1 MPGPLMTPEL
11 VRLEVAPPGDK
22 QAVIGLMADL
32 ISATGRAERDG
43 LEAGLLKREESF
55 ATGMPGGFAIPHCR
69 TDAVH
74 EAALGF
80 LRLAEPVDFG
90 SADGPADLIIGIA
103 APAGTDDQHLKL
115 LAQLSRALIR
125 PEFLAD
131 LRAAKEPHEV
141 SDLVMGVI
149 EPAPDTAH
157 DDTAQGDA
165 AQGDAAQG
173 ADEAQ
178 ASATATGAAPSST
191 ERSGTEASGTGRSEP
206 TAGSAAQPTAAAT
219 SATGTAASSAGSP
232 ATGTRTGTGTGTG
245 AGTGTGTGTGEDTAS
260 GQPVLLAIT
269 SCPTGIAH
277 TYMAAESLENAAKD
291 KGVELHVETQ
301 GSGGITPFTEEQI
314 AAASALIVAADVNIS
329 GRERF
334 AGLPLVEHPVK
345 RAISHGS
352 EMIDEAVAAT
362 TDPSARRVPTS
373 GSAAKNGESS
383 SSSSAANQQ
392 SWPRR
397 IQGAVM
403 TGVSYM
409 IPFVAAGGLLM
420 ALGFLVAGFDVAFVA
435 QDVATSFSLTSLP
448 DHQTYESATGAVQT
462 ERAGLALYLGAV
474 FFTLGDLGMGFLVA
488 ALSGYIAFGLAGRPG
503 IAPGFIG
510 GAVSVAVGAGFL
522 GGLITGLLAGL
533 IALWFTTLTPPR
545 WLAGL
550 MPVVII
556 PLVTT
561 FVVGGLMLLF
571 LGRPLATLMTALQD
585 GLTSMSGSSAI
596 LLGVII
602 GLMMCFDLGG
612 PVNKAA
618 YLFATA
624 GLSQGTEA
632 SFQIMAAVM
641 AAGMVP
647 PLAMALSTVVRRKLY
662 SPVERENGTTAWLL
676 GAAFISE
683 GAIPFAA
690 ADPLRVIPSTMAG
703 GAVTGALIMAFSV
716 GSQAPHGGVFVVF
729 AISPV
734 WGFLLA
740 ILAGTLV
747 AAAAV
752 TVLKELGRRKTAATE
767 AAEVAA

>member
-1 MPGPLMTPEL
+1 MSAPLITAEL
-11 VRLEVAPPGDK
+11 VRLDVDPPGDK
-22 QAVIGLMADL
+22 HAVIGLMADL
-32 ISATGRAERDG
+32 IAATGRAERDG

-69 TDAVH
+69 TEAVD
-74 EAALGF
+74 EAALGL

-90 SADGPADLIIGIA
+90 SADGPADLILGIA
-103 APAGTDDQHLKL
+103 APAGTDDQHLQL

-131 LRAAKEPHEV
+131 LRAASTPQQV
-141 SDLVMGVI
+141 ADLVMGVLEPQTAQT
-149 EPAPDTAH
+149 EPAPAP
-157 DDTAQGDA
+157 
-165 AQGDAAQG
+165 
-173 ADEAQ
+173 
-178 ASATATGAAPSST
+178 GAAPAP
-191 ERSGTEASGTGRSEP
+191 EDAADP
-206 TAGSAAQPTAAAT
+206 AQPENGSPVTPASTAPAAAT
-219 SATGTAASSAGSP
+219 PAADGDAGPGADSA
-232 ATGTRTGTGTGTG
+232 
-245 AGTGTGTGTGEDTAS
+245 
-260 GQPVLLAIT
+260 PVLLAIT

-277 TYMAAESLENAAKD
+277 TYMAAESLENAAQE

-301 GSGGITPFTEEQI
+301 GSGGITPFTDAQI
-314 AAASALIVAADVNIS
+314 AAASALIVAADVTIS

-345 RAISHGS
+345 RAISHGPQ
-352 EMIDEAVAAT
+352 MIDEAVAAVSN
-362 TDPSARRVPTS
+362 PSARRVPA
-373 GSAAKNGESS
+373 GGERSEGETADGDS
-383 SSSSAANQQ
+383 RQ

-420 ALGFLVAGFDVAFVA
+420 ALGFLIAGFDVAFIA
-435 QDVATSFSLTSLP
+435 QDVATGFSLSSLP
-448 DHQTYESATGAVQT
+448 GHQEYEGAAGMMQT

-474 FFTLGDLGMGFLVA
+474 LFTLGDLGMGFLVA

-556 PLVTT
+556 PLLTT
-561 FVVGGLMLLF
+561 LVVGGLMLLF
-571 LGRPLATLMTALQD
+571 LGQPLAALMTALQD

-632 SFQIMAAVM
+632 AFQIMAAVM

-647 PLAMALSTVVRRKLY
+647 PLAMALSTVVRRRLY

-690 ADPLRVIPSTMAG
+690 ADPLRVIPSSMAG
-703 GAVTGALIMAFSV
+703 GAVAGALVMAFGV
-716 GSQAPHGGVFVVF
+716 GSQAPHGGIFVAF

-734 WGFLLA
+734 WGFAVA

-747 AAAAV
+747 SAALV
-752 TVLKELGRRKTAATE
+752 TMLKELGSRRAGATA
-767 AAEVAA
+767 

>member
-1 MPGPLMTPEL
+1 MSAPLMSPEL
-11 VRLEVAPPGDK
+11 VRLDVAPPGDK
-22 QAVIGLMADL
+22 HAVIALMADL
-32 ISATGRAERDG
+32 VAETGRAERDG

-69 TDAVH
+69 SEAVR
-74 EAALGF
+74 EAALA
-80 LRLAEPVDFG
+80 LVRLSEPVDFG
-90 SADGPADLIIGIA
+90 AADGPADLIIAIT

-125 PEFLAD
+125 PEFLAS
-131 LRAAKEPHEV
+131 LRGASTPEEA
-141 SDLVMGVI
+141 SGLVMGVLEP
-149 EPAPDTAH
+149 EPAPQ
-157 DDTAQGDA
+157 AQAEEAGVAAASAAQAGGAAQAGAADSADA
-165 AQGDAAQG
+165 APAQEAAPSAG
-173 ADEAQ
+173 ADE
-178 ASATATGAAPSST
+178 T
-191 ERSGTEASGTGRSEP
+191 
-206 TAGSAAQPTAAAT
+206 
-219 SATGTAASSAGSP
+219 
-232 ATGTRTGTGTGTG
+232 
-245 AGTGTGTGTGEDTAS
+245 
-260 GQPVLLAIT
+260 PVLLAIT

-291 KGVELHVETQ
+291 KGVALHVETQ

-314 AAASALIVAADVNIS
+314 AAAGALIVAADVNIT

-345 RAISHGS
+345 RAISHGP
-352 EMIDEAVAAT
+352 ELIDEALAAAT
-362 TDPSARRVPTS
+362 DPEARRVQAGAEP
-373 GSAAKNGESS
+373 SAEEKGGAS
-383 SSSSAANQQ
+383 Q

-435 QDVATSFSLTSLP
+435 QDVATGFSLSSLP
-448 DHQTYESATGAVQT
+448 GHQEYEGATGMLQT

-474 FFTLGDLGMGFLVA
+474 LFTLGNLGMGFLVA

-571 LGRPLATLMTALQD
+571 LGRPLASLMTALQD
-585 GLTSMSGSSAI
+585 GLTGMSGSSAV

-632 SFQIMAAVM
+632 AFEIMAAVM

-647 PLAMALSTVVRRKLY
+647 PLAMALSTLVRRRLY

-690 ADPLRVIPSTMAG
+690 ADPLRVIPSMMTG
-703 GAVTGALIMAFSV
+703 GAVTGALIMAFGV
-716 GSQAPHGGVFVVF
+716 GSQAPHGGIFVAF

-734 WGFLLA
+734 WGFVLALLV
-740 ILAGTLV
+740 GTVV
-747 AAAAV
+747 AAALV
-752 TVLKELGRRKTAATE
+752 TVLKAVGVRRQGAA
-767 AAEVAA
+767 A

>member
-1 MPGPLMTPEL
+1 MSAPLITSEL
-11 VRLEVAPPGDK
+11 VRLDVDPPGDK
-22 QAVIGLMADL
+22 HAVIGLMADL
-32 ISATGRAERDG
+32 IAATGRAERDG
-43 LEAGLLKREESF
+43 LEAGLRKREESF

-69 TDAVH
+69 TEAVD
-74 EAALGF
+74 EAALGL

-90 SADGPADLIIGIA
+90 SADGPADLILGIA
-103 APAGTDDQHLKL
+103 APAGTDDQHLQL

-131 LRAAKEPHEV
+131 LRAASTPQQAA
-141 SDLVMGVI
+141 DLVMGVLEPQTAQT
-149 EPAPDTAH
+149 EPAPAPG
-157 DDTAQGDA
+157 AAPAPEDA
-165 AQGDAAQG
+165 ADPAQTENG
-173 ADEAQ
+173 SPVTPPSTAP
-178 ASATATGAAPSST
+178 ATATPAADGDAGPGAD
-191 ERSGTEASGTGRSEP
+191 
-206 TAGSAAQPTAAAT
+206 SA
-219 SATGTAASSAGSP
+219 
-232 ATGTRTGTGTGTG
+232 
-245 AGTGTGTGTGEDTAS
+245 
-260 GQPVLLAIT
+260 PVLLAIT

-277 TYMAAESLENAAKD
+277 TYMAAESLENAAQE

-301 GSGGITPFTEEQI
+301 GSGGITPFTDAQI
-314 AAASALIVAADVNIS
+314 AAASALIVAADVTIS

-345 RAISHGS
+345 RAISHGPQ
-352 EMIDEAVAAT
+352 MIDEAVAAVS
-362 TDPSARRVPTS
+362 DPSARRVPA
-373 GSAAKNGESS
+373 GGERSEGETTDGDS
-383 SSSSAANQQ
+383 RQ

-420 ALGFLVAGFDVAFVA
+420 ALGFLIAGFDVAFIA
-435 QDVATSFSLTSLP
+435 QDVATGFSLSSLP
-448 DHQTYESATGAVQT
+448 GHQEYEGAAGMMQT

-474 FFTLGDLGMGFLVA
+474 LFTLGDLGMGFLVA

-556 PLVTT
+556 PLLTT
-561 FVVGGLMLLF
+561 LVVGGLMLLF
-571 LGRPLATLMTALQD
+571 LGQPLAALMTALQD

-632 SFQIMAAVM
+632 AFQIMAAVM

-647 PLAMALSTVVRRKLY
+647 PLAMALSTVVRRRLY

-690 ADPLRVIPSTMAG
+690 ADPLRVIPSSMAG
-703 GAVTGALIMAFSV
+703 GAVAGALVMAFGV
-716 GSQAPHGGVFVVF
+716 GSQAPHGGIFVAF

-734 WGFLLA
+734 WGFAVA

-747 AAAAV
+747 SAALV
-752 TVLKELGRRKTAATE
+752 TMLKELGSRRAGATA
-767 AAEVAA
+767 

>member
-1 MPGPLMTPEL
+1 MSAPLMTPEL

-22 QAVIGLMADL
+22 LAVIGLMADL
-32 ISATGRAERDG
+32 IAASGRAERDG
-43 LEAGLLKREESF
+43 LEAGLLTREESF

-69 TDAVH
+69 SEAVH

-80 LRLAEPVDFG
+80 LRLSEPVDFG
-90 SADGPADLIIGIA
+90 SSDGPADLVIGIA
-103 APAGTDDQHLKL
+103 APAGTDDQHLQL
-115 LAQLSRALIR
+115 LAKLSRALIR
-125 PEFLAD
+125 PEFLAE
-131 LRAAKEPHEV
+131 LRAATEPQQV
-141 SDLVMGVI
+141 SDLVQGVLEP
-149 EPAPDTAH
+149 EPAAEPST
-157 DDTAQGDA
+157 
-165 AQGDAAQG
+165 
-173 ADEAQ
+173 E
-178 ASATATGAAPSST
+178 GAAD
-191 ERSGTEASGTGRSEP
+191 GTSQAAASGT
-206 TAGSAAQPTAAAT
+206 AATSSTAAA
-219 SATGTAASSAGSP
+219 SATGTEAGSAGDSSA
-232 ATGTRTGTGTGTG
+232 
-245 AGTGTGTGTGEDTAS
+245 
-260 GQPVLLAIT
+260 PVLLAIT

-277 TYMAAESLENAAKD
+277 TYMAAESLENAAKE

-301 GSGGITPFTEEQI
+301 GSGGITPFTSEQI

-334 AGLPLVEHPVK
+334 AGLPIVEHPVK
-345 RAISHGS
+345 RAISHGPQ
-352 EMIDEAVAAT
+352 MIDEAVAAAG
-362 TDPSARRVPTS
+362 DPSASRVPA
-373 GSAAKNGESS
+373 GGASS
-383 SSSSAANQQ
+383 SEDSSSATRQ

-420 ALGFLVAGFDVAFVA
+420 ALGFLIAGFDVAFVA
-435 QDVATSFSLTSLP
+435 QDVATGFSLSSLP
-448 DHQTYESATGAVQT
+448 GTQEYEGATGMMQT
-462 ERAGLALYLGAV
+462 ERSGLALYLGAV
-474 FFTLGDLGMGFLVA
+474 LFTLGNLGMGFLVA

-561 FVVGGLMLLF
+561 LVVGGLMLLF
-571 LGRPLATLMTALQD
+571 LGRPLAALMTALQD

-647 PLAMALSTVVRRKLY
+647 PLAMALSTVVRRRLY

-690 ADPLRVIPSTMAG
+690 ADPLRVIPSMMTG

-716 GSQAPHGGVFVVF
+716 GSQAPHGGLFVAF

-747 AAAAV
+747 AAALV
-752 TVLKELGRRKTAATE
+752 TVLKEVGQRRQA
-767 AAEVAA
+767 VAA

>member
-1 MPGPLMTPEL
+1 MSAALMTPEL
-11 VRLEVAPPGDK
+11 VRLDVAPPGDK
-22 QAVIGLMADL
+22 HAVIGMMAD
-32 ISATGRAERDG
+32 IVAATGRAERDG

-69 TDAVH
+69 TEAVH
-74 EAALGF
+74 EAALA
-80 LRLAEPVDFG
+80 LVRLSEPVDFG
-90 SADGPADLIIGIA
+90 SADGPADLIIAIT
-103 APAGTDDQHLKL
+103 APAGTDDQHLTL

-125 PEFLAD
+125 PEFLAA
-131 LRAAKEPHEV
+131 LRGASTPEEV
-141 SDLVMGVI
+141 SALVMDVV
-149 EPAPDTAH
+149 APEESGNDAQTA
-157 DDTAQGDA
+157 GA
-165 AQGDAAQG
+165 AVG
-173 ADEAQ
+173 
-178 ASATATGAAPSST
+178 TGAAST
-191 ERSGTEASGTGRSEP
+191 AAPIS
-206 TAGSAAQPTAAAT
+206 GSASASAAAA
-219 SATGTAASSAGSP
+219 SAAASS
-232 ATGTRTGTGTGTG
+232 
-245 AGTGTGTGTGEDTAS
+245 TAPS
-260 GQPVLLAIT
+260 EEPSADAPVLLAIT

-291 KGVELHVETQ
+291 KGIELHVETQ
-301 GSGGITPFTEEQI
+301 GSGGITPFTDEQI
-314 AAASALIVAADVNIS
+314 ARASALIVAADVNIS

-345 RAISHGS
+345 RAISHGG
-352 EMIDEAVAAT
+352 EMIDEAVAAAS
-362 TDPSARRVPTS
+362 DPSARRVQAGAATS
-373 GSAAKNGESS
+373 EKAESGTS
-383 SSSSAANQQ
+383 Q

-420 ALGFLVAGFDVAFVA
+420 ALGFLLAGFDVAFVA
-435 QDVATSFSLTSLP
+435 QDVATGFSLSSLP
-448 DHQTYESATGAVQT
+448 GHQEYEGATGMAQT

-474 FFTLGDLGMGFLVA
+474 LFTLGNLGMGFLVA

-571 LGRPLATLMTALQD
+571 LGRPLAALMTALQD
-585 GLTSMSGSSAI
+585 GLTGMSGSSAV

-602 GLMMCFDLGG
+602 GLMMCLDLGG

-632 SFQIMAAVM
+632 AFEIMAAVM

-647 PLAMALSTVVRRKLY
+647 PLAMALSTLVRRRLY

-690 ADPLRVIPSTMAG
+690 ADPLRVIPSMMTG
-703 GAVTGALIMAFSV
+703 GAVTGALVMAFGV
-716 GSQAPHGGVFVVF
+716 GSQAPHGGIFVAF

-734 WGFLLA
+734 WGFVLALLV
-740 ILAGTLV
+740 GTVV
-747 AAAAV
+747 AAALV
-752 TVLKELGRRKTAATE
+752 TLLKEIGLRRQGAA
-767 AAEVAA
+767 A

>member
-1 MPGPLMTPEL
+1 MSAPLMSPEL
-11 VRLEVAPPGDK
+11 VRLDVAPPGDK
-22 QAVIGLMADL
+22 HAVIALMADL
-32 ISATGRAERDG
+32 VAETGRAERDG

-69 TDAVH
+69 SEAVR
-74 EAALGF
+74 EAALA
-80 LRLAEPVDFG
+80 LVRLSEPVDFG
-90 SADGPADLIIGIA
+90 AADGPADLIIAIT

-125 PEFLAD
+125 PEFLAS
-131 LRAAKEPHEV
+131 LRGASTPEEA
-141 SDLVMGVI
+141 SGLVMGVLEP
-149 EPAPDTAH
+149 EPAPQ
-157 DDTAQGDA
+157 AQAEEAGVAAASAAQAGGAAQAGAADSADA
-165 AQGDAAQG
+165 APAQEAAPSAG
-173 ADEAQ
+173 ADE
-178 ASATATGAAPSST
+178 T
-191 ERSGTEASGTGRSEP
+191 
-206 TAGSAAQPTAAAT
+206 
-219 SATGTAASSAGSP
+219 
-232 ATGTRTGTGTGTG
+232 
-245 AGTGTGTGTGEDTAS
+245 
-260 GQPVLLAIT
+260 PVLLAIT

-291 KGVELHVETQ
+291 KGVALHVETQ

-314 AAASALIVAADVNIS
+314 AAAGALIVAADVNIT

-345 RAISHGS
+345 RAISHGP
-352 EMIDEAVAAT
+352 ELIDEALAAAT
-362 TDPSARRVPTS
+362 DPEARRVQAGAEP
-373 GSAAKNGESS
+373 SAEEKGGAS
-383 SSSSAANQQ
+383 Q

-435 QDVATSFSLTSLP
+435 QDVATGFSLSSLP
-448 DHQTYESATGAVQT
+448 GHQEYEGATGMLQT

-474 FFTLGDLGMGFLVA
+474 LFTLGNLGMGFLVA

-510 GAVSVAVGAGFL
+510 GAASVAVGAGFL

-571 LGRPLATLMTALQD
+571 LGRPLASLMTALQD
-585 GLTSMSGSSAI
+585 GLTGMSGSSAV

-632 SFQIMAAVM
+632 AFEIMAAVM

-647 PLAMALSTVVRRKLY
+647 PLAMALSTLVRRRLY

-690 ADPLRVIPSTMAG
+690 ADPLRVIPSMMTG
-703 GAVTGALIMAFSV
+703 GAVTGALIMAFGV
-716 GSQAPHGGVFVVF
+716 GSQAPHGGIFVAF

-734 WGFLLA
+734 WGFVLALLV
-740 ILAGTLV
+740 GTVV
-747 AAAAV
+747 AAALV
-752 TVLKELGRRKTAATE
+752 TVLKEVGVRRQGAA
-767 AAEVAA
+767 A

>member
-165 AQGDAAQG
+165 AQGTDAAQG
-173 ADEAQ
+173 DAALGTDEAQ
-178 ASATATGAAPSST
+178 ASA
-191 ERSGTEASGTGRSEP
+191 
-206 TAGSAAQPTAAAT
+206 
-219 SATGTAASSAGSP
+219 
-232 ATGTRTGTGTGTG
+232 
-245 AGTGTGTGTGEDTAS
+245 TAS

-362 TDPSARRVPTS
+362 TDPSTRRVPTS
-373 GSAAKNGESS
+373 GSAAKNGESSSSS

-752 TVLKELGRRKTAATE
+752 TVLKELRRRKTAATE

>member
-1 MPGPLMTPEL
+1 MSAPLMTPEL
-11 VRLEVAPPGDK
+11 VRLDVAPPGDK
-22 QAVIGLMADL
+22 HAVIALMADL
-32 ISATGRAERDG
+32 VAETGRAERDG

-69 TDAVH
+69 SEAVR
-74 EAALGF
+74 EAALA
-80 LRLAEPVDFG
+80 LVRLSEPVDFG
-90 SADGPADLIIGIA
+90 AADGPADLIIAIT

-125 PEFLAD
+125 PEFLAS
-131 LRAAKEPHEV
+131 LRGASTPEEA
-141 SDLVMGVI
+141 SGLVMGVLEP
-149 EPAPDTAH
+149 EPAPQ
-157 DDTAQGDA
+157 AQAEEAGVAAASAAQAGGAAQAGAADSADA
-165 AQGDAAQG
+165 APAQEAAPSAG
-173 ADEAQ
+173 ADE
-178 ASATATGAAPSST
+178 T
-191 ERSGTEASGTGRSEP
+191 
-206 TAGSAAQPTAAAT
+206 
-219 SATGTAASSAGSP
+219 
-232 ATGTRTGTGTGTG
+232 
-245 AGTGTGTGTGEDTAS
+245 
-260 GQPVLLAIT
+260 PVLLAIT

-291 KGVELHVETQ
+291 KGVALHVETQ

-314 AAASALIVAADVNIS
+314 AAAGALIVAADVNIT

-345 RAISHGS
+345 RAISHGP
-352 EMIDEAVAAT
+352 ELIDEALAAAT
-362 TDPSARRVPTS
+362 DPEARRVQAGAEP
-373 GSAAKNGESS
+373 SAEEKGGAS
-383 SSSSAANQQ
+383 Q

-435 QDVATSFSLTSLP
+435 QDVATGFSLSSLP
-448 DHQTYESATGAVQT
+448 GHQEYEGATGMLQT

-474 FFTLGDLGMGFLVA
+474 LFTLGNLGMGFLVA

-510 GAVSVAVGAGFL
+510 GAASVAVGAGFL

-571 LGRPLATLMTALQD
+571 LGRPLASLMTALQD
-585 GLTSMSGSSAI
+585 GLTGMSGSSAV

-632 SFQIMAAVM
+632 AFEIMAAVM

-647 PLAMALSTVVRRKLY
+647 PLAMALSTLVRRRLY

-690 ADPLRVIPSTMAG
+690 ADPLRVIPSMMTG
-703 GAVTGALIMAFSV
+703 GAVTGALIMAFGV
-716 GSQAPHGGVFVVF
+716 GSQAPHGGIFVAF

-734 WGFLLA
+734 WGFVLALLV
-740 ILAGTLV
+740 GTVV
-747 AAAAV
+747 AAALV
-752 TVLKELGRRKTAATE
+752 TVLKEVGVRRQGAA
-767 AAEVAA
+767 A

>member
-1 MPGPLMTPEL
+1 MSAALMTPEL
-11 VRLEVAPPGDK
+11 VRLDVAPPGDK
-22 QAVIGLMADL
+22 HAVIGMMADL
-32 ISATGRAERDG
+32 VAATGRAERDG

-69 TDAVH
+69 TEAVR
-74 EAALGF
+74 EAALG
-80 LRLAEPVDFG
+80 LVRLSEPVDFG
-90 SADGPADLIIGIA
+90 APDGPADLIIAIT

-125 PEFLAD
+125 PEFLAA
-131 LRAAKEPHEV
+131 LRGASTPEEV
-141 SDLVMGVI
+141 SELVMGVV
-149 EPAPDTAH
+149 APEEAGTD
-157 DDTAQGDA
+157 
-165 AQGDAAQG
+165 
-173 ADEAQ
+173 AQ
-178 ASATATGAAPSST
+178 A
-191 ERSGTEASGTGRSEP
+191 
-206 TAGSAAQPTAAAT
+206 AGAAT
-219 SATGTAASSAGSP
+219 SEEPADGAVGTSTASTAAPPSGSAPASAASSS
-232 ATGTRTGTGTGTG
+232 
-245 AGTGTGTGTGEDTAS
+245 TAPPDEAS
-260 GQPVLLAIT
+260 ADAPVLLAIT

-277 TYMAAESLENAAKD
+277 TYMAAESLENAAKE
-291 KGVELHVETQ
+291 KGVRLHVETQ

-314 AAASALIVAADVNIS
+314 AAASALIIAADVNIS

-345 RAISHGS
+345 RAISHGPQ
-352 EMIDEAVAAT
+352 MIDEAVAA
-362 TDPSARRVPTS
+362 
-373 GSAAKNGESS
+373 
-383 SSSSAANQQ
+383 AANPAAARVTAASASNESAQGGASQ

-420 ALGFLVAGFDVAFVA
+420 ALGFLIAGFDVAFVA
-435 QDVATSFSLTSLP
+435 QDVATGFSLSSLP
-448 DHQTYESATGAVQT
+448 GHQEYEGATGMAQT

-474 FFTLGDLGMGFLVA
+474 LFTLGNLGMGFLVA

-571 LGRPLATLMTALQD
+571 LGRPLASLMTALQD
-585 GLTSMSGSSAI
+585 GLTGMSGSSAV

-602 GLMMCFDLGG
+602 GLMMCLDLGG

-647 PLAMALSTVVRRKLY
+647 PLAMALSTVVRRRLY

-690 ADPLRVIPSTMAG
+690 ADPLRVIPSMMTG
-703 GAVTGALIMAFSV
+703 GAVTGALIMAFGV
-716 GSQAPHGGVFVVF
+716 GSQAPHGGIFVAF

-734 WGFLLA
+734 WGFVLA

-747 AAAAV
+747 AAALV
-752 TVLKELGRRKTAATE
+752 TAAKELGARRRSVTA
-767 AAEVAA
+767 

>member
-1 MPGPLMTPEL
+1 MTAALMTPEL
-11 VRLEVAPPGDK
+11 VRLDVAPPGDK
-22 QAVIGLMADL
+22 HAVIALMAEL
-32 ISATGRAERDG
+32 IASTGRAEQTG
-43 LEAGLLKREESF
+43 LEAGLLAREESF

-69 TDAVH
+69 TEAVR
-74 EAALGF
+74 EAALG
-80 LRLAEPVDFG
+80 LVRLSEPVDFG
-90 SADGPADLIIGIA
+90 GPDGPADLILAIA

-125 PEFLAD
+125 PEFLAA
-131 LRAAKEPHEV
+131 LRAATTPEEV
-141 SDLVMGVI
+141 SALVTDVV
-149 EPAPDTAH
+149 EPAETAS
-157 DDTAQGDA
+157 
-165 AQGDAAQG
+165 
-173 ADEAQ
+173 DEA
-178 ASATATGAAPSST
+178 ASDESAQSPSADATP
-191 ERSGTEASGTGRSEP
+191 
-206 TAGSAAQPTAAAT
+206 SAAGAEAT
-219 SATGTAASSAGSP
+219 
-232 ATGTRTGTGTGTG
+232 
-245 AGTGTGTGTGEDTAS
+245 
-260 GQPVLLAIT
+260 PVLLAIT

-291 KGVELHVETQ
+291 KGVTLHVETQ
-301 GSGGITPFTEEQI
+301 GSGGITPFTPEQI

-345 RAISHGS
+345 RAISHGPQL
-352 EMIDEAVAAT
+352 IDEALAAAA
-362 TDPSARRVPTS
+362 DPAARTVPAGGSTGAEKTSA
-373 GSAAKNGESS
+373 SS
-383 SSSSAANQQ
+383 Q

-420 ALGFLVAGFDVAFVA
+420 ALGFLIAGFDVAFVA
-435 QDVATSFSLTSLP
+435 QDVATGFSLTSLP
-448 DHQTYESATGAVQT
+448 GHQEYEGATGMLQT

-474 FFTLGDLGMGFLVA
+474 LFTLGSLGMSFLVA

-533 IALWFTTLTPPR
+533 VALWFTTLTPPR

-571 LGRPLATLMTALQD
+571 LGRPLAALMTALQD
-585 GLTSMSGSSAI
+585 GLTGMSGSSAV

-602 GLMMCFDLGG
+602 GLMMCLDLGG

-632 SFQIMAAVM
+632 AFEIMAAVM

-647 PLAMALSTVVRRKLY
+647 PLAMALSTLVRRRLY

-690 ADPLRVIPSTMAG
+690 ADPLRVIPSMMTG
-703 GAVTGALIMAFSV
+703 GAVTGALIMALGV
-716 GSQAPHGGVFVVF
+716 GSQAPHGGIFVAF
-729 AISPV
+729 AINPV
-734 WGFLLA
+734 WGFVLA
-740 ILAGTLV
+740 LSVGTVV
-747 AAAAV
+747 AAAIV
-752 TVLKELGRRKTAATE
+752 TGLKELAVRRQGA
-767 AAEVAA
+767 VA

>member
-1 MPGPLMTPEL
+1 MSAPLMTPEL
-11 VRLEVAPPGDK
+11 VRLEVDPPGDK
-22 QAVIGLMADL
+22 HAVIGLMADL
-32 ISATGRAERDG
+32 IAASGRAERDG
-43 LEAGLLKREESF
+43 LEAGLLTREESF

-69 TDAVH
+69 TEAVH
-74 EAALGF
+74 EAALGV

-103 APAGTDDQHLKL
+103 APAGTDDQHLQL

-125 PEFLAD
+125 PEFLAA
-131 LRAAKEPHEV
+131 LRAATEPEQV
-141 SDLVMGVI
+141 SDLVMGVL
-149 EPAPDTAH
+149 EPEKTPAPAAH
-157 DDTAQGDA
+157 
-165 AQGDAAQG
+165 
-173 ADEAQ
+173 
-178 ASATATGAAPSST
+178 ASP
-191 ERSGTEASGTGRSEP
+191 
-206 TAGSAAQPTAAAT
+206 GSAAADGAAADGAAV
-219 SATGTAASSAGSP
+219 SGAASTEAAAAP
-232 ATGTRTGTGTGTG
+232 G
-245 AGTGTGTGTGEDTAS
+245 AGAAGDA
-260 GQPVLLAIT
+260 PVLLAIT

-277 TYMAAESLENAAKD
+277 TYMAAESLENAAKE
-291 KGVELHVETQ
+291 KGIELHVETQ
-301 GSGGITPFTEEQI
+301 GSGGITPFTPEQI
-314 AAASALIVAADVNIS
+314 AAASALIIAADVNIS
-329 GRERF
+329 GRDRF
-334 AGLPLVEHPVK
+334 AGMPVVEHPVK
-345 RAISHGS
+345 RAISHGPQLL
-352 EMIDEAVAAT
+352 DEAVAAVS
-362 TDPSARRVPTS
+362 DPSARRVPTGGAS
-373 GSAAKNGESS
+373 SEESS
-383 SSSSAANQQ
+383 SAGRQ

-420 ALGFLVAGFDVAFVA
+420 ALGFLIAGFDVAFVA

-448 DHQTYESATGAVQT
+448 GAQEYEGATGMIQT

-474 FFTLGDLGMGFLVA
+474 LFTLGSLGMGFLVA

-510 GAVSVAVGAGFL
+510 GAVSLAVGAGFL

-533 IALWFTTLTPPR
+533 VALWFTTLTPPR

-556 PLVTT
+556 PLLTT

-571 LGRPLATLMTALQD
+571 LGRPLASLMTALQD

-690 ADPLRVIPSTMAG
+690 ADPLRVIPSSMAG
-703 GAVTGALIMAFSV
+703 GAVTGALVMAFGV
-716 GSQAPHGGVFVVF
+716 GSQAPHGGIFVAF

-734 WGFLLA
+734 WGFVLA

-747 AAAAV
+747 AAALV
-752 TVLKELGRRKTAATE
+752 TVLKEVGQRRQGALA
-767 AAEVAA
+767 

>member
-1 MPGPLMTPEL
+1 MSAPLMSPEL
-11 VRLEVAPPGDK
+11 VRLDVAPPGDK
-22 QAVIGLMADL
+22 HAVIALMADL
-32 ISATGRAERDG
+32 VAETGRAERDG

-69 TDAVH
+69 SEAVR
-74 EAALGF
+74 EAALA
-80 LRLAEPVDFG
+80 LVRLSEPVDFG
-90 SADGPADLIIGIA
+90 AADGPADLIIAIT

-125 PEFLAD
+125 PEFLAS
-131 LRAAKEPHEV
+131 LRGASTPEEA
-141 SDLVMGVI
+141 SGLVMGVLEP
-149 EPAPDTAH
+149 EPAPQ
-157 DDTAQGDA
+157 AQAEEAGVAAASAAQAGGAAQAGAADSADA
-165 AQGDAAQG
+165 APAQEAAPSAG
-173 ADEAQ
+173 ADE
-178 ASATATGAAPSST
+178 T
-191 ERSGTEASGTGRSEP
+191 
-206 TAGSAAQPTAAAT
+206 
-219 SATGTAASSAGSP
+219 
-232 ATGTRTGTGTGTG
+232 
-245 AGTGTGTGTGEDTAS
+245 
-260 GQPVLLAIT
+260 PVLLAIT

-291 KGVELHVETQ
+291 KGVALHVETQ

-314 AAASALIVAADVNIS
+314 AAAGALIVAADVNIT

-345 RAISHGS
+345 RAISHGP
-352 EMIDEAVAAT
+352 ELIDEALAAAT
-362 TDPSARRVPTS
+362 DPEARRVQAGAEP
-373 GSAAKNGESS
+373 SAEEKGGAS
-383 SSSSAANQQ
+383 Q

-435 QDVATSFSLTSLP
+435 QDVATGFSLSSLP
-448 DHQTYESATGAVQT
+448 GHQEYEGATGMLQT

-474 FFTLGDLGMGFLVA
+474 LFTLGNLGMGFLVA

-510 GAVSVAVGAGFL
+510 GAASVAVGAGFL

-571 LGRPLATLMTALQD
+571 LGRPLAALMTALQD
-585 GLTSMSGSSAI
+585 GLTGMSGSSAV

-632 SFQIMAAVM
+632 AFEIMAAVM

-647 PLAMALSTVVRRKLY
+647 PLAMALSTLVRRRLY

-690 ADPLRVIPSTMAG
+690 ADPLRVIPSMMTG
-703 GAVTGALIMAFSV
+703 GAVTGALIMAFGV
-716 GSQAPHGGVFVVF
+716 GSQAPHGGIFVAF

-734 WGFLLA
+734 WGFVLALLV
-740 ILAGTLV
+740 GTVV
-747 AAAAV
+747 AAALV
-752 TVLKELGRRKTAATE
+752 TVLKEVGVRRQGAA
-767 AAEVAA
+767 A

>member
-1 MPGPLMTPEL
+1 MSAALMTPEL
-11 VRLEVAPPGDK
+11 VRLDVAPPGDK
-22 QAVIGLMADL
+22 HAVIGMMADL
-32 ISATGRAERDG
+32 VAATGRAERDG

-69 TDAVH
+69 TEAVH
-74 EAALGF
+74 EAALA
-80 LRLAEPVDFG
+80 LVRLSEPVDFG
-90 SADGPADLIIGIA
+90 SADGPADLIIAIT

-125 PEFLAD
+125 PEFLAALRGASTPEEVSALVMD
-131 LRAAKEPHEV
+131 VVAPEESGSDARAAGAATSE
-141 SDLVMGVI
+141 
-149 EPAPDTAH
+149 EPA
-157 DDTAQGDA
+157 DA
-165 AQGDAAQG
+165 AVG
-173 ADEAQ
+173 
-178 ASATATGAAPSST
+178 TGAAP
-191 ERSGTEASGTGRSEP
+191 
-206 TAGSAAQPTAAAT
+206 TAAQTSGSASASSASASAA
-219 SATGTAASSAGSP
+219 SASAAASS
-232 ATGTRTGTGTGTG
+232 
-245 AGTGTGTGTGEDTAS
+245 TAPS
-260 GQPVLLAIT
+260 DEASADAPVLLAIT

-291 KGVELHVETQ
+291 KGIELHVETQ
-301 GSGGITPFTEEQI
+301 GSGGITPFTDEQI
-314 AAASALIVAADVNIS
+314 ARASALIVAADVNIS

-334 AGLPLVEHPVK
+334 AGLPLVEQPVK
-345 RAISHGS
+345 RAISHGG
-352 EMIDEAVAAT
+352 EMIDEAVAAAS
-362 TDPSARRVPTS
+362 DPSARRVQAGAGTS
-373 GSAAKNGESS
+373 EKAESGTS
-383 SSSSAANQQ
+383 Q

-435 QDVATSFSLTSLP
+435 QDVATGFSLSSLP
-448 DHQTYESATGAVQT
+448 GHQEYEGATGMAQT

-474 FFTLGDLGMGFLVA
+474 LFTLGNLGMGFLVA

-571 LGRPLATLMTALQD
+571 LGRPLAALMTALQD
-585 GLTSMSGSSAI
+585 GLTGMSGSSAV

-632 SFQIMAAVM
+632 AFEIMAAVM

-647 PLAMALSTVVRRKLY
+647 PLAMALSTLVRRRLY

-690 ADPLRVIPSTMAG
+690 ADPLRVIPSMMTG
-703 GAVTGALIMAFSV
+703 GAVTGALIMAFGV
-716 GSQAPHGGVFVVF
+716 GSQAPHGGIFVAF

-734 WGFLLA
+734 WGFVLA
-740 ILAGTLV
+740 LLAGTVV
-747 AAAAV
+747 AAALV
-752 TVLKELGRRKTAATE
+752 TLLKEIRLRRQGAA
-767 AAEVAA
+767 A

>member
-1 MPGPLMTPEL
+1 MSAPLMTPEL
-11 VRLEVAPPGDK
+11 VRLEVDPPGDK
-22 QAVIGLMADL
+22 HAVIGLMADL
-32 ISATGRAERDG
+32 ISATGRADRDG

-131 LRAAKEPHEV
+131 LRAAKEPQEV
-141 SDLVMGVI
+141 SELVMAVLEPVPDPAAAPTADAGTTAGATAGAPAGVAAGSTAGTT
-149 EPAPDTAH
+149 PAVTH
-157 DDTAQGDA
+157 
-165 AQGDAAQG
+165 G
-173 ADEAQ
+173 ADAD
-178 ASATATGAAPSST
+178 
-191 ERSGTEASGTGRSEP
+191 
-206 TAGSAAQPTAAAT
+206 T
-219 SATGTAASSAGSP
+219 SA
-232 ATGTRTGTGTGTG
+232 
-245 AGTGTGTGTGEDTAS
+245 
-260 GQPVLLAIT
+260 PVLLAIT

-277 TYMAAESLENAAKD
+277 TYMAAESLENAAKE

-301 GSGGITPFTEEQI
+301 GSGGITPFTQEQI

-345 RAISHGS
+345 RAISHGPQ
-352 EMIDEAVAAT
+352 MIDEAVAAAS
-362 TDPSARRVPTS
+362 DPSARRVP
-373 GSAAKNGESS
+373 SAAGGESS
-383 SSSSAANQQ
+383 SDSASSGTKQ

-420 ALGFLVAGFDVAFVA
+420 ALGFLIAGFDVAFVA

-448 DHQTYESATGAVQT
+448 GAQEYEGASGMMQT

-474 FFTLGDLGMGFLVA
+474 LFTLGNLGMGFLVA

-533 IALWFTTLTPPR
+533 VALWFTTLKPPR

-556 PLVTT
+556 PLLTT
-561 FVVGGLMLLF
+561 LLVGGLMLVF
-571 LGRPLATLMTALQD
+571 LGRPLASLLTALQD
-585 GLTSMSGSSAI
+585 GLTGMSGSSAI

-632 SFQIMAAVM
+632 AFQIMAAVM

-647 PLAMALSTVVRRKLY
+647 PLAMALSTLVRRKLY

-676 GAAFISE
+676 GAAFITE

-690 ADPLRVIPSTMAG
+690 ADPLRVIPSSMAG
-703 GAVTGALIMAFSV
+703 GAVTGALVMALAV
-716 GSQAPHGGVFVVF
+716 GSQAPHGGIFVAF

-740 ILAGTLV
+740 IIAGTLV
-747 AAAAV
+747 SAALV
-752 TVLKELGRRKTAATE
+752 TVLKELSSRRQGA
-767 AAEVAA
+767 VA

>member
-1 MPGPLMTPEL
+1 MSAALMTPEL
-11 VRLEVAPPGDK
+11 VRLDVAPPGDK
-22 QAVIGLMADL
+22 HAVIGMMAD
-32 ISATGRAERDG
+32 IVAATGRAERDG

-69 TDAVH
+69 TEAVH
-74 EAALGF
+74 EAALA
-80 LRLAEPVDFG
+80 LVRLSEPVDFG
-90 SADGPADLIIGIA
+90 SADGPADLIIAIT

-125 PEFLAD
+125 PEFLAA
-131 LRAAKEPHEV
+131 LRGASTPEEV
-141 SDLVMGVI
+141 SALVMDVVAPEEAGTDAQAAGAATSE
-149 EPAPDTAH
+149 EPA
-157 DDTAQGDA
+157 DA
-165 AQGDAAQG
+165 AVG
-173 ADEAQ
+173 
-178 ASATATGAAPSST
+178 TGAAP
-191 ERSGTEASGTGRSEP
+191 
-206 TAGSAAQPTAAAT
+206 TAAQTSGSASASAA
-219 SATGTAASSAGSP
+219 SASAAASST
-232 ATGTRTGTGTGTG
+232 ATSD
-245 AGTGTGTGTGEDTAS
+245 EAS
-260 GQPVLLAIT
+260 ADAPVLLAIT

-291 KGVELHVETQ
+291 KGIELHVETQ
-301 GSGGITPFTEEQI
+301 GSGGITPFTDEQI
-314 AAASALIVAADVNIS
+314 ARASALIVAADVNIS

-334 AGLPLVEHPVK
+334 AGLPLVEQPVK
-345 RAISHGS
+345 RAISHGG
-352 EMIDEAVAAT
+352 EMIDEAVAAAS
-362 TDPSARRVPTS
+362 DPSARRVQAGAGTS
-373 GSAAKNGESS
+373 EKAESGTS
-383 SSSSAANQQ
+383 Q

-435 QDVATSFSLTSLP
+435 QDVATGFSLSSLP
-448 DHQTYESATGAVQT
+448 GHQEYEGATGMAQT

-474 FFTLGDLGMGFLVA
+474 LFTLGNLGMGFLVA

-571 LGRPLATLMTALQD
+571 LGRPLAALMTALQD
-585 GLTSMSGSSAI
+585 GLTGMSGSSAV

-632 SFQIMAAVM
+632 AFEIMAAVM

-647 PLAMALSTVVRRKLY
+647 PLAMALSTLVRRRLY

-690 ADPLRVIPSTMAG
+690 ADPLRVIPSMMTG
-703 GAVTGALIMAFSV
+703 GAVTGALIMAFGV
-716 GSQAPHGGVFVVF
+716 GSQAPHGGIFVAF

-734 WGFLLA
+734 WGFVLA
-740 ILAGTLV
+740 LLAGTVV
-747 AAAAV
+747 AAALV
-752 TVLKELGRRKTAATE
+752 TLLKEIRLRRQGAA
-767 AAEVAA
+767 A

>member
-1 MPGPLMTPEL
+1 MSAPLMTPEL
-11 VRLEVAPPGDK
+11 VRLEVDPPGDK

-32 ISATGRAERDG
+32 IAATGRAERDG
-43 LEAGLLKREESF
+43 LEAGMLAREESF

-69 TDAVH
+69 TEAVH

-90 SADGPADLIIGIA
+90 SADGPADLVIGIA
-103 APAGTDDQHLKL
+103 APAGTDNQHLQL

-131 LRAAKEPHEV
+131 LRSAV
-141 SDLVMGVI
+141 SPQQVADLVMGVL
-149 EPAPDTAH
+149 EPGPTDGAPATTPAVDT
-157 DDTAQGDA
+157 TA
-165 AQGDAAQG
+165 
-173 ADEAQ
+173 
-178 ASATATGAAPSST
+178 PL
-191 ERSGTEASGTGRSEP
+191 SG
-206 TAGSAAQPTAAAT
+206 
-219 SATGTAASSAGSP
+219 ASSATVP
-232 ATGTRTGTGTGTG
+232 TG
-245 AGTGTGTGTGEDTAS
+245 ATAS
-260 GQPVLLAIT
+260 SGAGEPGEPSAAAPVLLAIT

-277 TYMAAESLENAAKD
+277 TYMAAESLEIAAKD
-291 KGVELHVETQ
+291 KGVELYVETQ
-301 GSGGITPFTEEQI
+301 GSGGITRFTDEQI

-334 AGLPLVEHPVK
+334 AGLPIVEHPVK
-345 RAISHGS
+345 RAISHAP
-352 EMIDEAVAAT
+352 MLIDEAVAAA
-362 TDPSARRVPTS
+362 TDPSARRVPAGS
-373 GSAAKNGESS
+373 GAAAGDEA
-383 SSSSAANQQ
+383 SSASRQ

-420 ALGFLVAGFDVAFVA
+420 ALGFLIAGFDVAFVA
-435 QDVATSFSLTSLP
+435 QDVATGFSLSSLP
-448 DHQTYESATGAVQT
+448 GPQEYEGATGVLTT
-462 ERAGLALYLGAV
+462 ERAGVALYLGAV
-474 FFTLGDLGMGFLVA
+474 LFTLGSLGMSFLVA

-533 IALWFTTLTPPR
+533 VALWFTTLTPPR

-556 PLVTT
+556 PLLTT
-561 FVVGGLMLLF
+561 LVVGGLMLVF
-571 LGRPLATLMTALQD
+571 LGRPLAALMTALQD

-647 PLAMALSTVVRRKLY
+647 PLAMALSTVVRRRLY

-690 ADPLRVIPSTMAG
+690 ADPLRVIPSSMVG
-703 GAVTGALIMAFSV
+703 GAVTGALVMALGV
-716 GSQAPHGGVFVVF
+716 GSQAPHGGIFVAF

-734 WGFLLA
+734 WGFVLA
-740 ILAGTLV
+740 ILVGTVV
-747 AAAAV
+747 AAALVTALKEVGHRRSAV
-752 TVLKELGRRKTAATE
+752 TA
-767 AAEVAA
+767 

>member
-1 MPGPLMTPEL
+1 MSAPLITAEL
-11 VRLEVAPPGDK
+11 VRLDVDPPGDK
-22 QAVIGLMADL
+22 HAVIGLMADL
-32 ISATGRAERDG
+32 IAATGRAERDG

-69 TDAVH
+69 TEAVD
-74 EAALGF
+74 EAALGL

-90 SADGPADLIIGIA
+90 SADGPADLILGIA
-103 APAGTDDQHLKL
+103 APAGTDDQHLQL

-131 LRAAKEPHEV
+131 LRAASTPQQAA
-141 SDLVMGVI
+141 DLVMGVLEPQTAQT
-149 EPAPDTAH
+149 EPAPAPG
-157 DDTAQGDA
+157 AAPAPEDA
-165 AQGDAAQG
+165 ADPAQPENG
-173 ADEAQ
+173 SPVTPPSTAP
-178 ASATATGAAPSST
+178 ATATPAADGDAGPGAD
-191 ERSGTEASGTGRSEP
+191 
-206 TAGSAAQPTAAAT
+206 SA
-219 SATGTAASSAGSP
+219 
-232 ATGTRTGTGTGTG
+232 
-245 AGTGTGTGTGEDTAS
+245 
-260 GQPVLLAIT
+260 PVLLAIT

-277 TYMAAESLENAAKD
+277 TYMAAESLENAAQE

-314 AAASALIVAADVNIS
+314 AAASALIVAADVTIS

-334 AGLPLVEHPVK
+334 DGLPIVEHPVK
-345 RAISHGS
+345 RAISHVPQ
-352 EMIDEAVAAT
+352 MIDEAVAAAAN
-362 TDPSARRVPTS
+362 PSAARA
-373 GSAAKNGESS
+373 GGGERSEGETADGDS
-383 SSSSAANQQ
+383 RQ

-420 ALGFLVAGFDVAFVA
+420 ALGFLIAGFDVAFIA
-435 QDVATSFSLTSLP
+435 QDVATGFSLSSLP
-448 DHQTYESATGAVQT
+448 GHQEYEGAAGMMQT

-474 FFTLGDLGMGFLVA
+474 LFTLGDLGMGFLVA

-556 PLVTT
+556 PLLTT
-561 FVVGGLMLLF
+561 LVVGGLMLLF
-571 LGRPLATLMTALQD
+571 LGQPLAALMTALQD

-632 SFQIMAAVM
+632 AFQIMAAVM

-647 PLAMALSTVVRRKLY
+647 PLAMALSTVVRRRLY

-690 ADPLRVIPSTMAG
+690 ADPLRVIPSSMAG
-703 GAVTGALIMAFSV
+703 GAVAGALVMAFGV
-716 GSQAPHGGVFVVF
+716 GSQAPHGGIFVAF

-734 WGFLLA
+734 WGFAVA

-747 AAAAV
+747 SAALV
-752 TVLKELGRRKTAATE
+752 TMLKELGSRRAGATA
-767 AAEVAA
+767 

>member
-1 MPGPLMTPEL
+1 MSAPLMSPEL
-11 VRLEVAPPGDK
+11 VRLDVAPPGDK
-22 QAVIGLMADL
+22 HAVIALMADL
-32 ISATGRAERDG
+32 VAETGRAERDG

-69 TDAVH
+69 SEAVR
-74 EAALGF
+74 EAALA
-80 LRLAEPVDFG
+80 LVRLSEPVDFG
-90 SADGPADLIIGIA
+90 AADGPADLIIAIT

-125 PEFLAD
+125 PEFLAS
-131 LRAAKEPHEV
+131 LRGASTPEEA
-141 SDLVMGVI
+141 SGLVMGVLEP
-149 EPAPDTAH
+149 EPAPQ
-157 DDTAQGDA
+157 AQAEEDGVAAASAAQAGGAAQAGAADSADA
-165 AQGDAAQG
+165 APAQEAAPSAG
-173 ADEAQ
+173 ADE
-178 ASATATGAAPSST
+178 T
-191 ERSGTEASGTGRSEP
+191 
-206 TAGSAAQPTAAAT
+206 
-219 SATGTAASSAGSP
+219 
-232 ATGTRTGTGTGTG
+232 
-245 AGTGTGTGTGEDTAS
+245 
-260 GQPVLLAIT
+260 PVLLAIT

-291 KGVELHVETQ
+291 KGVALHVETQ

-314 AAASALIVAADVNIS
+314 AAAGALIVAADVNIT

-345 RAISHGS
+345 RAISHGP
-352 EMIDEAVAAT
+352 ELIDEALAAAT
-362 TDPSARRVPTS
+362 DPEARRVQAGAEP
-373 GSAAKNGESS
+373 SAEEKGGAS
-383 SSSSAANQQ
+383 Q

-435 QDVATSFSLTSLP
+435 QDVATGFSLSSLP
-448 DHQTYESATGAVQT
+448 GHQEYEGATGMLQT

-474 FFTLGDLGMGFLVA
+474 LFTLGNLGMGFLVA

-510 GAVSVAVGAGFL
+510 GAASVAVGAGFL

-571 LGRPLATLMTALQD
+571 LGRPLASLMTALQD
-585 GLTSMSGSSAI
+585 GLTGMSGSSAV

-632 SFQIMAAVM
+632 AFEIMAAVM

-647 PLAMALSTVVRRKLY
+647 PLAMALSTLVRRRLY

-690 ADPLRVIPSTMAG
+690 ADPLRVIPSMMTG
-703 GAVTGALIMAFSV
+703 GAVTGALIMAFGV
-716 GSQAPHGGVFVVF
+716 GSQAPHGGIFVAF

-734 WGFLLA
+734 WGFVLALLV
-740 ILAGTLV
+740 GTVV
-747 AAAAV
+747 AAALV
-752 TVLKELGRRKTAATE
+752 TVLKAVGVRRQGAA
-767 AAEVAA
+767 A

>member
-1 MPGPLMTPEL
+1 MSAALMTPEL
-11 VRLEVAPPGDK
+11 VRLDVAPPGDK
-22 QAVIGLMADL
+22 HAVIGMMAD
-32 ISATGRAERDG
+32 IVAATGRAERDG

-69 TDAVH
+69 TEAVH
-74 EAALGF
+74 EAALA
-80 LRLAEPVDFG
+80 LVRLSEPVDFG
-90 SADGPADLIIGIA
+90 SSDGPADLIIAIT

-125 PEFLAD
+125 PEFLAA
-131 LRAAKEPHEV
+131 LRGAATPEEV
-141 SDLVMGVI
+141 SELVMDVVAPEEAGTDAQAADAATSE
-149 EPAPDTAH
+149 EPA
-157 DDTAQGDA
+157 DA
-165 AQGDAAQG
+165 AVG
-173 ADEAQ
+173 
-178 ASATATGAAPSST
+178 TGAAST
-191 ERSGTEASGTGRSEP
+191 AAP
-206 TAGSAAQPTAAAT
+206 TSGSASASVAAA
-219 SATGTAASSAGSP
+219 SAAASS
-232 ATGTRTGTGTGTG
+232 
-245 AGTGTGTGTGEDTAS
+245 TAPS
-260 GQPVLLAIT
+260 DEPSADAPVLLAIT

-291 KGVELHVETQ
+291 KGIELHVETQ
-301 GSGGITPFTEEQI
+301 GSGGITPFTDEQI
-314 AAASALIVAADVNIS
+314 ARASALIVAADVNIS

-345 RAISHGS
+345 RAISHGG
-352 EMIDEAVAAT
+352 EMIDEAVAAAS
-362 TDPSARRVPTS
+362 DPSARRVQAGAATS
-373 GSAAKNGESS
+373 EKAESGTS
-383 SSSSAANQQ
+383 Q

-420 ALGFLVAGFDVAFVA
+420 ALGFLLAGFDVAFVA
-435 QDVATSFSLTSLP
+435 QDVATGFSLSSLP
-448 DHQTYESATGAVQT
+448 GHQEYEGATGMAQT

-474 FFTLGDLGMGFLVA
+474 LFTLGNLGMGFLVA

-571 LGRPLATLMTALQD
+571 LGRPLAALMTALQD
-585 GLTSMSGSSAI
+585 GLTGMSGSSAV

-602 GLMMCFDLGG
+602 GLMMCLDLGG

-632 SFQIMAAVM
+632 AFEIMAAVM

-647 PLAMALSTVVRRKLY
+647 PLAMALSTLVRRRLY

-690 ADPLRVIPSTMAG
+690 ADPLRVIPSMMTG
-703 GAVTGALIMAFSV
+703 GAVTGALIMAFGV
-716 GSQAPHGGVFVVF
+716 GSQAPHGGIFVAF

-734 WGFLLA
+734 WGFVLALLV
-740 ILAGTLV
+740 GTVV
-747 AAAAV
+747 AAALV
-752 TVLKELGRRKTAATE
+752 TLLKEIGLRRQGAA
-767 AAEVAA
+767 A